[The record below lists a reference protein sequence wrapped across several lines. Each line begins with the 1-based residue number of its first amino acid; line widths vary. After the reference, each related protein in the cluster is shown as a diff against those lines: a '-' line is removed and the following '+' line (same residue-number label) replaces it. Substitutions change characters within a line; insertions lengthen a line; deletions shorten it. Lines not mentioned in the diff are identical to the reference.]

1 MSIYT
6 IILTGKIFRE
16 PVNAI
21 SHGAGAIGSIAALTL
36 MVVFAAMRADVWHV
50 VSFSIFGGTLI
61 LMYTSSFLYHALK
74 ISENALLVF
83 RRIDHIMIFMV
94 IAGSYTPLCLVPL
107 RGPWGWS
114 LFATVWAIAVVGIF
128 LKIFFMN
135 APRWISTLIY
145 LMMGWLCM
153 VAIYP
158 LVKTLVPM
166 ALFWLG
172 LGGLFYS
179 VGAVIYALKKPD
191 FFPGLFGFHEIWH
204 CFVILG
210 SACHFWLS
218 FRYLMYI

>member
-1 MSIYT
+1 MCAYKK
-6 IILTGKIFRE
+6 LFRE

-21 SHGAGAIGSIAALTL
+21 SHAAGALGSVVALTL
-36 MVVFAAMRADVWHV
+36 MVVFAALRADVWHV
-50 VSFSIFGGTLI
+50 VSFAVFGGTLT

-74 ISENALLVF
+74 ISEKALLVF

-114 LFATVWAIAVVGIF
+114 LFGTVWAIAVAGIF
-128 LKIFFMN
+128 LKIFFMG

-153 VAIYP
+153 VAVYP
-158 LVKTLVPM
+158 LVTTLVPM
-166 ALFWLG
+166 ALFWLA

-179 VGAVIYALKKPD
+179 VGAVVYALKRPNPL
-191 FFPGLFGFHEIWH
+191 PGIFGFHEIWH

-218 FRYLMYI
+218 FKYLMYI